1 MNRAEQD
8 AMEHAVSLY
17 LRFQQQKNNNN
28 HKPGQCSVNDIK
40 VYEIIDDANQNGERC
55 FHLME
60 WLMLFAKDNKNWNK
74 NLQDWCGEVL
84 DRNPIHT
91 RTQDER
97 WKSTRNNHQ
106 MWMLMMQYQ
115 EEVTRRLEEG
125 INENHSTFSQHFEFT
140 KA

>member
-17 LRFQQQKNNNN
+17 LRFQDQKNNNKN
-28 HKPGQCSVNDIK
+28 KPGQCSVNDIK

-97 WKSTRNNHQ
+97 WKSTRNNHM

>member
-17 LRFQQQKNNNN
+17 FRFQQQKNNNN
-28 HKPGQCSVNDIK
+28 HKPGQCSVNDTK
-40 VYEIIDDANQNGERC
+40 VYEIIDDVNQNEERC

-60 WLMLFAKDNKNWNK
+60 WLMLFAIDNKNWNK

-97 WKSTRNNHQ
+97 WKSTRNNHM

-115 EEVTRRLEEG
+115 EEVTRRLEEDDEK
-125 INENHSTFSQHFEFT
+125 INTFSEHFEYT

>member
-17 LRFQQQKNNNN
+17 LRFQDQKNNNRHN
-28 HKPGQCSVNDIK
+28 PGQCSENDIK
-40 VYEIIDDANQNGERC
+40 VYEIIDDANQNAERC

-74 NLQDWCGEVL
+74 KLQDWCGEVL

-91 RTQDER
+91 RTRDER
-97 WKSTRNNHQ
+97 WKSTRNNHM

-115 EEVTRRLEEG
+115 EEVTRRLGEAHEST
-125 INENHSTFSQHFEFT
+125 NTFSRHFDFQ
-140 KA
+140 

>member
-1 MNRAEQD
+1 
-8 AMEHAVSLY
+8 MEHAVSLY
-17 LRFQQQKNNNN
+17 LRFQDQKNNNK

-40 VYEIIDDANQNGERC
+40 VYEIIDDANQNEERC

-91 RTQDER
+91 RTRDER
-97 WKSTRNNHQ
+97 WESTRNNHM